1 VKGLDFATLSTDGRL
16 QTVTG
21 FFTEVAQPAQ

>member
-21 FFTEVAQPAQ
+21 FFTEVAAPAQ